1 MARRA
6 KLRSQLIAALSDA
19 GRESSTAT
27 VLLHTAIAG
36 RIGLSASDTKT
47 LDVLLRQGPCT
58 AGELARHTG
67 LTTPSVTS
75 LIDRLESKRL
85 VERERDP
92 RDRRRVMVHPVLSR
106 IARFAPLYGAIG
118 KQFEEFF
125 GQYSDAQL
133 KTILD
138 FMTKSAERSR
148 QIAASISKAKSR
160 SQSLRR
166 GPRSAR
172 TASAK

>member
-1 MARRA
+1 MAQRA
-6 KLRSQLIAALSDA
+6 KLLAALSDA

-27 VLLHTAIAG
+27 VLLHTAIAD

-75 LIDRLESKRL
+75 LIDRLERKRL
-85 VERERDP
+85 VAREADP
-92 RDRRRVMVHPVLSR
+92 RDRRRVIVHPVLAR
-106 IARFAPLYGAIG
+106 IAKFAPLYGAIG
-118 KQFEEFF
+118 KSFEEFF
-125 GQYSDAQL
+125 SQYSDAQL
-133 KTILD
+133 ATILD
-138 FMTKSAERSR
+138 FMKKSAERSR
-148 QIAASISKAKSR
+148 QIATSISTSKSR

-166 GPRSAR
+166 GSRSAER
-172 TASAK
+172 ASAK

>member
-27 VLLHTAIAG
+27 VLLHTAITD

-75 LIDRLESKRL
+75 LIDRLEAKRL
-85 VERERDP
+85 VRRVADAA
-92 RDRRRVMVHPVLSR
+92 DRRRVIVKPV
-106 IARFAPLYGAIG
+106 
-118 KQFEEFF
+118 
-125 GQYSDAQL
+125 
-133 KTILD
+133 
-138 FMTKSAERSR
+138 
-148 QIAASISKAKSR
+148 
-160 SQSLRR
+160 
-166 GPRSAR
+166 
-172 TASAK
+172 